1 MPSVANS
8 IERARPLPSFF
19 KKLRNVMNH
28 RTEQKSQEQ
37 EQVAEVHS
45 QQTSTREFTSPEE
58 LLQHDAAQTLVP
70 PTVANRLAD
79 SLRSEPKPERS
90 WWRRIFGG

>member
-1 MPSVANS
+1 MK
-8 IERARPLPSFF
+8 RQT
-19 KKLRNVMNH
+19 KH
-28 RTEQKSQEQ
+28 TSQEQ
-37 EQVAEVHS
+37 AELATQEKQQVTA
-45 QQTSTREFTSPEE
+45 REFASPEE

-90 WWRRIFGG
+90 WWRRMFGG

>member
-1 MPSVANS
+1 M
-8 IERARPLPSFF
+8 
-19 KKLRNVMNH
+19 KQ

-37 EQVAEVHS
+37 EHVAETQS
-45 QQTSTREFTSPEE
+45 QQTSAREFTSAEE
-58 LLQHDAAQTLVP
+58 LLQHDATQIAVP